1 MGSTEQISEPFP
13 ARVWGWKGAPAFQVS
28 KSSFLPQCH
37 WRIWKEGN
45 CAHCRSDQ
53 STRPSSSISGAF
65 SATIIVPGTP
75 FLHSSFLTT
84 LSPITLSLSLS
95 LYAFTNA
102 LSLVLPHLL
111 SILLSTPA
119 SHSLNPKDQ
128 VSAIF
133 PLSGVSIEKHV
144 RIPLERTQCV
154 AFNMTAWST
163 VFIRNDKMKF

>member
-13 ARVWGWKGAPAFQVS
+13 ARVWGWKQAPAFQVS

-75 FLHSSFLTT
+75 FLHSSSLTT
-84 LSPITLSLSLS
+84 LSPLTLSLSPS
-95 LYAFTNA
+95 TNA
-102 LSLVLPHLL
+102 PSLALPHLL
-111 SILLSTPA
+111 SILLSPPA
-119 SHSLNPKDQ
+119 SHSLNPKAQ
-128 VSAIF
+128 VSPIF
-133 PLSGVSIEKHV
+133 PLSGVSIEKLV
-144 RIPLERTQCV
+144 RIPSEKTQCM
-154 AFNMTAWST
+154 AFNMAA
-163 VFIRNDKMKF
+163 